1 MINLAQRLLCRK
13 YGGTMPFR
21 IKSKAQRDLEREIR
35 RFTNR
40 LKYHAKKNKV
50 VVVAAVKEE
59 KVYLNNKQIEEDI
72 SMKED
77 FYRALE
83 KE

>member
-40 LKYHAKKNKV
+40 LKYHAKKNKI
-50 VVVAAVKEE
+50 AKEE
-59 KVYLNNKQIEEDI
+59 TVYLNNKQLEEDV

>member
-40 LKYHAKKNKV
+40 LKYHAKKNKI
-50 VVVAAVKEE
+50 AKEE
-59 KVYLNNKQIEEDI
+59 TVYLNNKQIKEDI